1 MKKKNKNKKQKLKK
15 ILKREAKLNGPE
27 KEKNLESSDTD
38 FNNDWK
44 NKKFKT
50 KKEKLEF
57 DETTNPNINE
67 IKCTE
72 IENIK
77 SNINLKEFDLNCLEE
92 EEKFKFPK
100 TNKKN
105 NINFKQSK
113 SFILNIYTKNL
124 KLKKLNLYLRKKMKK
139 NMKAK

>member
-44 NKKFKT
+44 NRKFKT

>member
-15 ILKREAKLNGPE
+15 ILKREAKLNGTE